1 LKNIRIGKTYRSWS
15 PRFYAFDGTKNA
27 AGQKGLFGD
36 FLSVEVA
43 LASELYL
50 YEMLRTH
57 C

>member
-1 LKNIRIGKTYRSWS
+1 MKNIRIGKTYRSWS